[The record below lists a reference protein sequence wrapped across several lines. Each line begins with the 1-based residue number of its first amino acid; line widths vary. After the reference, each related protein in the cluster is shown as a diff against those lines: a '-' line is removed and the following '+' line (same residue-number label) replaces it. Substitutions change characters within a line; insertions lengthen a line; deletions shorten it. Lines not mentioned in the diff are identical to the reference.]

1 MHYPEFQREGV
12 SVACVT
18 RESVAANRRWADR
31 LGLPYP
37 LLSDSNGD
45 AGRALGAVRRIPIGP
60 WTLDLVQR
68 STYLIDIDGVIGAVW
83 GSVKVRGHALKVL
96 EYARAASVSRSKPA
110 IPGPP
115 SPPAA

>member
-1 MHYPEFQREGV
+1 MHHAEFQRESV

-18 RESVAANRRWADR
+18 RESVAANRRWTDR

-37 LLSDSNGD
+37 LLSDAGGE

-60 WTLDLVQR
+60 WTLELVQR
-68 STYLIDIDGVIGAVW
+68 STYLIDIDGVIAAVW

-110 IPGPP
+110 TPGPP